1 MQKSLSSKKSSNIF
15 SPLVYT
21 EKTLFELGLRP
32 KDSSY
37 NDDTIHDYLSK
48 VTKLI
53 QNFKQTDV
61 SIQIGTDLFECHM
74 DVLKCYSEYFVF
86 LDADDNN
93 SNEVIEL
100 SETDVT
106 PKAFAIIYD
115 WMLSD
120 DNCVPRELF
129 PEIFKA
135 ALFLKVKE
143 LEQNCFRYMDLKLEE
158 RSGLQLYLEAKYVN
172 LPILQKQM
180 SQTISKIFLTFAAS
194 IEFLNLSFDEVEA
207 ILTSNKIAV
216 NSELDVLFV
225 AIKWL
230 HHEWP
235 KRQSYVTELIQHVR
249 FSMIVAWQLV
259 ELKKY
264 PTEFKHIFMIPEV
277 QGLIDDALNFV
288 NTKNKHIDENIFIN
302 YKYLN
307 QHKQLHR
314 QIIMNDSNWQRYK
327 FNTNPDIF
335 QNYLNFCKYLNEID
349 NNHWKKVKLKS
360 STINRIIDC

>member
-1 MQKSLSSKKSSNIF
+1 MQKTLTSKTSNNISS
-15 SPLVYT
+15 PRVYT
-21 EKTLFELGLRP
+21 EKTLYELGLRP
-32 KDSSY
+32 KDSYY
-37 NDDTIHDYLSK
+37 NDDSIPDYLSK
-48 VTKLI
+48 VSKSI
-53 QNFKQTDV
+53 KNYEETDV
-61 SIQIGTDLFECHM
+61 SIAIGTDIFECHM
-74 DVLKCYSEYFVF
+74 DVLKCYSEYFEF
-86 LDADDNN
+86 LDADESN

-106 PKAFAIIYD
+106 PNAFTIIYD
-115 WMLSD
+115 WMLSN
-120 DNCVPRELF
+120 DNCVQRELF

-158 RSGLQLYLEAKYVN
+158 RSALQLYLEGKSVN

-180 SQTISKIFLTFAAS
+180 GQSIGKIFLTFAAS

-207 ILTSNKIAV
+207 ILTSNKIGI

-235 KRQSYVTELIQHVR
+235 KRQAHVIELIQYVR
-249 FSMIVAWQLV
+249 FGMIVAWQLV
-259 ELKKY
+259 ELKKS
-264 PTEFKHIFMIPEV
+264 PPEFKHIFEIPEV
-277 QGLIDDALNFV
+277 KDLIDDALNFV
-288 NTKNKHIDENIFIN
+288 NTKDNHEPILIN

-307 QHKQLHR
+307 RNRQRDR
-314 QIIMNDSNWQRYK
+314 QIITNDTNWKRYK
-327 FNTNPDIF
+327 FNSNPDMF

-349 NNHWKKVKLKS
+349 NNHWKYIKLKP

>member
-1 MQKSLSSKKSSNIF
+1 MKKTLTSKKSCNIS

-21 EKTLFELGLRP
+21 EKTLYELGLRP
-32 KDSSY
+32 KDCSY
-37 NDDTIHDYLSK
+37 NDDSIPDYLSK

-53 QNFKQTDV
+53 KNYEHTDV
-61 SIQIGTDLFECHM
+61 SIKIGNDIFECHM

-86 LDADDNN
+86 LDADESN
-93 SNEVIEL
+93 SNEIIEL

-106 PKAFAIIYD
+106 PNAFKIIYD

-120 DNCVPRELF
+120 DNCVQRDSF

-143 LEQNCFRYMDLKLEE
+143 LEQTCFRYMDLKLEE
-158 RSGLQLYLEAKYVN
+158 RSALQLYLEAKSVN
-172 LPILQKQM
+172 FSILQKHLAQ
-180 SQTISKIFLTFAAS
+180 SISKIFLTFAAS
-194 IEFLNLSFDEVEA
+194 IEFLNLSFDDVEA
-207 ILTSNKIAV
+207 ILTSNKIGV
-216 NSELDVLFV
+216 NSELDVMFI

-230 HHEWP
+230 NHEWP
-235 KRQSYVTELIQHVR
+235 KRQAYVFELIQHVR
-249 FSMIVAWQLV
+249 FGLIVAWHLV

-288 NTKNKHIDENIFIN
+288 NTQNKLEHTFKN

-307 QHKQLHR
+307 
-314 QIIMNDSNWQRYK
+314 
-327 FNTNPDIF
+327 
-335 QNYLNFCKYLNEID
+335 
-349 NNHWKKVKLKS
+349 
-360 STINRIIDC
+360 